1 MGKNRI
7 ICDSTLACLV
17 VQSGKTVVTFNKR
30 TGWIDYLDID
40 GKPMLEKGYAIRPD
54 FWRAPTDK
62 DYGAGYA
69 KDSRVWCDPMMKLVR
84 FDYREMENG
93 AEILAEY
100 DLPDVASKL
109 KMTYMLASDGKL
121 VIKEA
126 LTVDPESKQKP
137 QLRRFGMQLVMPKAF
152 GKIRFYGKG
161 PRENYIDRNSGNRL
175 GVYTQSVAGQYW
187 NYIRPQE
194 SGNKTEVRY
203 WDMLDES
210 GNGLCICAT
219 TPMECSALNF
229 LDSDL
234 DDGID
239 KFDHRSHSGE
249 LIPRNFSVVRIALRQ
264 AGLGCVNS
272 WGAKPLEKYQMPYQD
287 YQFTFII
294 QPVR

>member
-1 MGKNRI
+1 
-7 ICDSTLACLV
+7 
-17 VQSGKTVVTFNKR
+17 
-30 TGWIDYLDID
+30 
-40 GKPMLEKGYAIRPD
+40 MLEKGYAIRPD

-93 AEILAEY
+93 AEIVAEY

-126 LTVDPESKQKP
+126 LTVDPEAKQKP

-210 GNGLCICAT
+210 GNGLRICAT

-287 YQFTFII
+287 YQFTFMI